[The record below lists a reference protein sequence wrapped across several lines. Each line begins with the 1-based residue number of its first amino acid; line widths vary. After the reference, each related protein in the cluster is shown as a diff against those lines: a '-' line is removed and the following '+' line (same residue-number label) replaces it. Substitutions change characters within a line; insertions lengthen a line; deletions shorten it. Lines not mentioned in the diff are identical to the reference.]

1 MKKFFAGCLLSLIV
15 SATMA
20 QNTLEKLDLWVVLEP
35 DGSGIVG
42 EERHAIIGEQG
53 TEGYIAFNN
62 MEDMQV
68 VGLAVDDEDDEDY
81 IFEEEWNIERTREEK
96 ARRCGFHRTDEGVEI
111 CWGLGEPGERTYNI
125 YYKLTN
131 LVQAFDDY
139 DGFCYSFYEAGTSPA
154 I

>member
-81 IFEEEWNIERTREEK
+81 IFEEEWNIERSREEK
-96 ARRCGFHRTDEGVEI
+96 ARRCGFHRTD
-111 CWGLGEPGERTYNI
+111 
-125 YYKLTN
+125 
-131 LVQAFDDY
+131 
-139 DGFCYSFYEAGTSPA
+139 
-154 I
+154 